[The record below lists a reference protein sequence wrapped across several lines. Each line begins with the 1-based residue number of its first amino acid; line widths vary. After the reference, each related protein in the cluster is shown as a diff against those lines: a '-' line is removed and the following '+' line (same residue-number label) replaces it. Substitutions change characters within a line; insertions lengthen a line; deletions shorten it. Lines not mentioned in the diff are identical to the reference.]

1 MRAEPKP
8 RPHVQD
14 QAAFLAGFF
23 EAFFEGLGAF
33 RAGALVATAFLL
45 VFFFELA
52 IFVSASL

>member
-1 MRAEPKP
+1 
-8 RPHVQD
+8 VQD